1 MREID
6 EQDYVRELTP
16 KTQIQAVG
24 VDIASISKI
33 ARLINDCDR
42 ETLSLVFSDREQNY
56 CQSVINNY
64 TAYALCFGIK
74 EAVGKALGMGL
85 LGIDWCEI
93 EADLTQEQILVCL
106 SEKAKIQA
114 QRLNIKQWL
123 VDWWEWQDSV
133 LVNVLAF
140 SEEHLNE

>member
-1 MREID
+1 MKKID

-33 ARLINDCDR
+33 ARLINGC
-42 ETLSLVFSDREQNY
+42 DREQNY
-56 CQSVINNY
+56 CQSTINNY

-74 EAVGKALGMGL
+74 EAVGKALNMGL
-85 LGIDWCEI
+85 VGIDWCEI

-123 VDWWEWQDSV
+123 VDWWKWQDCV

-140 SEEHLNE
+140 SEEQLNE